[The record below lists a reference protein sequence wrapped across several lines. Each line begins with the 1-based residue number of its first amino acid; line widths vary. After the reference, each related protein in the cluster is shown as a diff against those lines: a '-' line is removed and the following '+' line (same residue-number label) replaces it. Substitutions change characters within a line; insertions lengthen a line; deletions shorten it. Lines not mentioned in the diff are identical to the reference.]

1 MNLIQTEIMLYVKNV
16 EGAKRFWTEKIGFR
30 VQEERKGPENSASY
44 ALVGTDSGTVLVL
57 LDRALVEHFS
67 PEVFLRIPSL
77 TLRVSD
83 LEQTREDMLSHGVS
97 ASEIQELAGQ
107 MTFYFCDDEGNYFAV
122 GEKRS

>member
-1 MNLIQTEIMLYVKNV
+1 M
-16 EGAKRFWTEKIGFR
+16 
-30 VQEERKGPENSASY
+30 
-44 ALVGTDSGTVLVL
+44 GTDSGTALVL
-57 LDRALVEHFS
+57 LDRALVERFS
-67 PEVFLRIPSL
+67 PEVFLGIPSL
-77 TLRVSD
+77 MLRVSD